1 MGLPIAQQAGK
12 SLAQFQRE
20 TVDGGQEVDP
30 DDGRCRLV
38 GKELNGIDIGI
49 VQGPVGKFVVYAEQA
64 DRLPFHHYR
73 TEDKAARP
81 DGPYGIEGRLNM
93 ESGGILANIFNEIK
107 LLLGKTFV
115 DDPGSPIQR
124 QSYSGRIK
132 SFAPG
137 CRDKIEMGPVVV
149 RHEYVDSFVAQDFV
163 QSLGAERQHLL
174 DVQGLLDPAPDLVK
188 VFDIVVQH
196 YVAVLENLLLGSN
209 FLMQRIK
216 LYGPFMELIAGLA
229 DEIPERRHHQGGA
242 CPHVDIKDNLIS
254 ASGNVGSYLLPERE
268 AGLRE
273 IYEPNGYPGNRG
285 RYSQN
290 ESQHGIYNASFLCQE
305 LLHR

>member
-12 SLAQFQRE
+12 GLAQLQGE

-38 GKELNGIDIGI
+38 GKELDGIHIGI
-49 VQGPVGKFVVYAEQA
+49 VQGPVGEFVVDAEQA
-64 DRLPFHHYR
+64 DRLPFYHYR
-73 TEDKAARP
+73 TEDKTARP
-81 DGPYGIEGRLNM
+81 DGPYGIEGRLDM
-93 ESGGILANIFNEIK
+93 ESDRVLANIFNEIK

-137 CRDKIEMGPVVV
+137 CRDKIEMGPIVV
-149 RHEYVDSFVAQDFV
+149 RHEYVDPFVAQYFV

-174 DVQGLLDPAPDLVK
+174 YVQGLLDPAPDLVK

-209 FLMQRIK
+209 FLMQRIE
-216 LYGPFMELIAGLA
+216 LSCPFMELIAGLA
-229 DEIPERRHHQGGA
+229 DEIPETRHHQG
-242 CPHVDIKDNLIS
+242 CSRPHVNIQAD
-254 ASGNVGSYLLPERE
+254 
-268 AGLRE
+268 
-273 IYEPNGYPGNRG
+273 
-285 RYSQN
+285 
-290 ESQHGIYNASFLCQE
+290 
-305 LLHR
+305 

>member
-12 SLAQFQRE
+12 GLAQLQGE

-38 GKELNGIDIGI
+38 GKELDGIHIGI
-49 VQGPVGKFVVYAEQA
+49 VQGPVGEFVVDAEQA

-73 TEDKAARP
+73 TEDKTARP
-81 DGPYGIEGRLNM
+81 DGTYGIEGRLNM
-93 ESGGILANIFNEIK
+93 ETDGILADIFNEKK
-107 LLLGKTFV
+107 LLLGKTFM
-115 DDPGSPIQR
+115 DDPGPPIQR
-124 QSYSGRIK
+124 QRYPGRIE

-137 CRDKIEMGPVVV
+137 RRDEIEKGPVVV
-149 RHEYVDSFVAQDFV
+149 RHEDIDPFVAQDFV

-174 DVQGLLDPAPDLVK
+174 DVQGLLNPAPDLVK
-188 VFDIVVQH
+188 VLDIVVQH
-196 YVAVLENLLLGSN
+196 YVAVLKNLLLGSN
-209 FLMQRIK
+209 FRMQRIE

-242 CPHVDIKDNLIS
+242 SPHVDIKDNLIS

-268 AGLRE
+268 VGLRE

-290 ESQHGIYNASFLCQE
+290 ESQHGI
-305 LLHR
+305 